1 DHCSVQALSLPTFH
15 WTYSDPEGNPQ
26 ASYQIQIDDD
36 NPGTPPFTDSKDSSS
51 PSYTPS
57 TTQWRTWMSWNTN
70 YWWTVKVKDNQ
81 GNWSDWSD
89 PTPFTTPLHAGSW
102 PDFSL
107 SKERV
112 AQNEVVTAI
121 DISKCY
127 TFPGNTEVNCRDLVG
142 TSYEWDFNYI
152 EPTFTVDKTTKGNT
166 NWVYS
171 ERGFYKVKLRIE
183 DDIAKCL
190 SDKTGTVTVTL
201 PLPRWWEI
209 PPF

>member
-1 DHCSVQALSLPTFH
+1 
-15 WTYSDPEGNPQ
+15 
-26 ASYQIQIDDD
+26 
-36 NPGTPPFTDSKDSSS
+36 
-51 PSYTPS
+51 
-57 TTQWRTWMSWNTN
+57 
-70 YWWTVKVKDNQ
+70 VKDNQ

-89 PTPFTTPLHAGSW
+89 PTPFTTPLHAGPW

-171 ERGFYKVKLRIE
+171 DLGQHTVVLRITDNLATCYSE
-183 DDIAKCL
+183 AKTL
-190 SDKTGTVTVTL
+190 TVTL
-201 PLPRWWEI
+201 PLPKWKEI
-209 PPF
+209 APF

>member
-1 DHCSVQALSLPTFH
+1 
-15 WTYSDPEGNPQ
+15 
-26 ASYQIQIDDD
+26 
-36 NPGTPPFTDSKDSSS
+36 
-51 PSYTPS
+51 
-57 TTQWRTWMSWNTN
+57 
-70 YWWTVKVKDNQ
+70 
-81 GNWSDWSD
+81 
-89 PTPFTTPLHAGSW
+89 
-102 PDFSL
+102 
-107 SKERV
+107 
-112 AQNEVVTAI
+112 
-121 DISKCY
+121 
-127 TFPGNTEVNCRDLVG
+127 LVG

>member
-1 DHCSVQALSLPTFH
+1 
-15 WTYSDPEGNPQ
+15 
-26 ASYQIQIDDD
+26 
-36 NPGTPPFTDSKDSSS
+36 
-51 PSYTPS
+51 
-57 TTQWRTWMSWNTN
+57 M
-70 YWWTVKVKDNQ
+70 
-81 GNWSDWSD
+81 
-89 PTPFTTPLHAGSW
+89 
-102 PDFSL
+102 
-107 SKERV
+107 
-112 AQNEVVTAI
+112 VTAI

-127 TFPGNTEVNCRDLVG
+127 TFPGNVERNCQELDV
-142 TSYEWDFNYI
+142 SYEWDFNYI